1 MADIIEITNI
11 AEQTRERALSPREI
25 VAELDKYIIGQQEA
39 KRAVAIALRNR
50 IRRMRVADPIRK
62 EILPKNIL
70 MIGPTG
76 VGKTE
81 ISRRLASL
89 VGAPFLK
96 VEATKYTEVGYVGR
110 DVESMVRDL
119 VEVSFQMVRQE
130 AIEKV
135 KHEAERAVE
144 ERLLDALVGAAPPSG
159 ADEERRDSWRQT
171 REKLRERLRAGALEE
186 HYVEIRVKRESPF
199 SQVGFFTAEG
209 VEQLGV
215 DLGELFEKLNPLGFG
230 YAVKRMKIKEAREL
244 LFNEE
249 ADKLINLDEIKRQAV
264 QRAEE
269 MGIIFIDEIDK
280 IAAGG
285 REERYGP
292 GVSRQGVQRDLLPI
306 LEGST
311 VRTRYGNVRTDN
323 ILFIAAGAFTMS
335 KPSDLIPEL
344 QGRLPIR
351 VELKPLGKEDFR
363 RILKEPEDALTKQY
377 QALMATEGLRL
388 EFTDD
393 ALDAIAEIAFRL
405 NERLENIGARRL
417 HTVMEKLMEDIAFET
432 CDLPE
437 PKTFTIDAA
446 YVHAKLKGIV
456 EDLDLSRY
464 IL

>member
-1 MADIIEITNI
+1 MADIIEINPLV
-11 AEQTRERALSPREI
+11 EERTRELSPKEI
-25 VAELDKYIIGQQEA
+25 VAELDKYIVGQEEA

-50 IRRMRVADPIRK
+50 VRRMRVTGPIRK

-89 VGAPFLK
+89 VKAPFLK
-96 VEATKYTEVGYVGR
+96 VEATRYTEVGYVGR

-119 VEVSFQMVRQE
+119 VEVSYQMVRQE
-130 AIEKV
+130 AIEKI

-144 ERLLDALVGAAPPSG
+144 ERILDALVGAAPVG
-159 ADEERRDSWRQT
+159 IDEERRASWQHTRERF
-171 REKLRERLRAGALEE
+171 REKLRAGQLEE
-186 HYVEIRVKRESPF
+186 HYIEIRVKRESPF
-199 SQVGFFTAEG
+199 SQVNVFSVEG
-209 VEQLGV
+209 VEQMGV
-215 DLGELFEKLNPLGFG
+215 DMGELLEKFMPPVF
-230 YAVKRMKIKEAREL
+230 VTKRLKIKEAREV
-244 LFNEE
+244 LFNQE
-249 ADKLINLDEIKRQAV
+249 ADKLINHDEIKRQAV

-269 MGIIFIDEIDK
+269 TGIIFIDEIDK

-285 REERYGP
+285 REERFGP

-306 LEGST
+306 LEGTT

-323 ILFIAAGAFTMS
+323 ILFIAAGAFTMA

-351 VELKPLGKEDFR
+351 VELKPLSKEDFR
-363 RILKEPEDALTKQY
+363 RILKEPQDALTKQY
-377 QALMATEGLRL
+377 QALMATEGLQL

-393 ALDAIAEIAFRL
+393 ALDALAEIAFRL

-432 CDLPE
+432 CDLPQ
-437 PKTFTIDAA
+437 PKVFTIDAA
-446 YVHAKLKGIV
+446 YVHAKLKSIV

>member
-1 MADIIEITNI
+1 MADIIEINPLV
-11 AEQTRERALSPREI
+11 EERARELSPKEI
-25 VAELDKYIIGQQEA
+25 VAELDKYIVGQEEA

-50 IRRMRVADPIRK
+50 VRRMRVTDPIRK

-89 VGAPFLK
+89 VKAPFLK
-96 VEATKYTEVGYVGR
+96 VEATRYTEVGYVGR

-119 VEVSFQMVRQE
+119 VEVSYQMVRQE
-130 AIEKV
+130 AIEKI

-144 ERLLDALVGAAPPSG
+144 ERILDALVGAAPVG
-159 ADEERRDSWRQT
+159 IDEERRASWQHTRERF
-171 REKLRERLRAGALEE
+171 REKLRAGQLEE
-186 HYVEIRVKRESPF
+186 HYIEIRVKRESPF
-199 SQVGFFTAEG
+199 SQVNVFSVEG
-209 VEQLGV
+209 VEQMGV
-215 DLGELFEKLNPLGFG
+215 DMGELLEKFMPPVF
-230 YAVKRMKIKEAREL
+230 VTKRLKIKEAREV
-244 LFNEE
+244 LFNQE
-249 ADKLINLDEIKRQAV
+249 ADKLINHDEIKRQAV

-269 MGIIFIDEIDK
+269 TGIIFIDEIDK

-285 REERYGP
+285 REERFGP

-306 LEGST
+306 LEGTT

-323 ILFIAAGAFTMS
+323 ILFIAAGAFTMA

-351 VELKPLGKEDFR
+351 VELKPLSKEDFR
-363 RILKEPEDALTKQY
+363 RILKEPQDALTKQY
-377 QALMATEGLRL
+377 QALMATEGLQL

-393 ALDAIAEIAFRL
+393 ALDALAEIAFRL

>member
-1 MADIIEITNI
+1 MADIVEINAFERTSK
-11 AEQTRERALSPREI
+11 RALSPREI
-25 VAELDKYIIGQQEA
+25 VAELDKYIIGQYEA

-50 IRRMRVADPIRK
+50 IRRMRVTDPIRK

-89 VGAPFLK
+89 IKAPFLK

-144 ERLLDALVGAAPPSG
+144 ERLLDALIGATPPSS

-171 REKLRERLRAGALEE
+171 REKLREKLRAGALEE

-215 DLGELFEKLNPLGFG
+215 DLSELLEKLNPLGFG
-230 YAVKRMKIKEAREL
+230 YTVKRMKIKEAREL

-285 REERYGP
+285 REERFGP

-351 VELKPLGKEDFR
+351 VELKPLSKEDFR

-377 QALMATEGLRL
+377 QALMATEGLCL